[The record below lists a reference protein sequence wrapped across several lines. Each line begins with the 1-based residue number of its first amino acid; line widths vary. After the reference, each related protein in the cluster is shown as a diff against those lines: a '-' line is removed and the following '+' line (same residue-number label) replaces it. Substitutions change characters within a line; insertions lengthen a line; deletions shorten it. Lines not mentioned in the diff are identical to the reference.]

1 MNPLQWML
9 TRLIRGYQLFLSPLK
24 SALFGA
30 AAKCRFTPACSQ
42 YALEAIQ
49 IHGAFKGAWLGLR
62 RLLRCHPWGA
72 WGPDPVPGK
81 MEEKR
86 ENCCGNDGSGADE
99 SDKRNSRF
107 YRGAAA
113 GLGVRL
119 TTLNCSQLP
128 D

>member
-1 MNPLQWML
+1 MNPLQWIL

-24 SALFGA
+24 NALFGA
-30 AAKCRFTPACSQ
+30 AAKCRFTPTCSQ

-49 IHGAFKGAWLGLR
+49 IHGAVKGAWLGLR

-81 MEEKR
+81 R
-86 ENCCGNDGSGADE
+86 ETNRDACCGNGDSHVGD
-99 SDKRNSRF
+99 SDKMNTHFS
-107 YRGAAA
+107 RGAVGINA
-113 GLGVRL
+113 RL
-119 TTLNCSQLP
+119 STLNCSQLP